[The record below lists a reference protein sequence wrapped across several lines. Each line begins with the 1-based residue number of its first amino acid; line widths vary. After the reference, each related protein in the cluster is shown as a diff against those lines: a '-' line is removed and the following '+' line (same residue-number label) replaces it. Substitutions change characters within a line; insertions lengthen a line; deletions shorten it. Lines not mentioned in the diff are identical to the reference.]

1 MTFDPRA
8 DRTALRLKLYEGG
21 FSPLANKNKMCLIKE
36 WSTLKVT
43 PEIIQSK
50 QWARSHS
57 FLDTGI
63 RCGDVIALDF
73 DVDDGKLLNDLLDA
87 VINEGLVDESLFVR
101 IGRPPRELW
110 VYRTKDKIGK
120 RTTGHFLPP
129 DSPEGFAGYAVEIL
143 GAGCQFAAYGQ
154 RDENTAYQWPEQSLV
169 DHQYMDL
176 PVITL
181 QQVETLKD
189 FCEGFFANHGLTRAS
204 AAGGTDGGYTHVY
217 DLTPDMVFD
226 VKDQG
231 PMTVAEIAEA
241 LAVNPDDVWRCT
253 VDSFRPT
260 SGSWAGMV
268 SLVNGAVCISDHGTY
283 TSHFPLADDVS
294 ASLAKL
300 GALLA
305 ERFPETSPPEPENL
319 ILDPRAPLD
328 DNLAKALKRYIFVA
342 SDALIFDPHE
352 DFQTNTTKQFRE
364 QMAPF
369 YEAKLGPRGSEQI
382 TWLFDQWM
390 RHPARVTVK
399 DAQMRPD
406 HAGKLLFVNDAAR
419 HLNTYDP
426 PAHDAL
432 NGDATMG
439 LRLVESLLPDPDE
452 RRYFMHWLSFKLQH
466 PHIPGPAVVMVAPGN
481 FGTGRGSV
489 VKLIER
495 LFGKRYVR
503 TIDFDTLIGKGTQSQ
518 YNEFMV
524 DSLIVAVNEASE
536 SDANTSRWQS
546 RANAY
551 EHLKNIVDP
560 GDERTVHVKRKGSKN
575 TTERTFASFFI
586 ASNHGDALVIPS
598 NDRRFAILSN
608 GTAPSNEFFAEYY
621 RWLGVPANV
630 AAFARELLAV
640 DLAGYNPFV
649 APPMTAA
656 KADMVDA
663 GTSDLDRA
671 AAAVLTKPA
680 GALMVKEQFL
690 LLIEAVMLTEGYE
703 FPEDWQRTAER
714 IFSKKSRRLLGPDRH
729 MVEGKMRSVRLV
741 GACNSASLSDLKSM
755 LDEIGKNGPVTRP
768 IKATGTVVSFQRKA
782 L

>member
-1 MTFDPRA
+1 MTFNPRQ
-8 DRTALRLKLYEGG
+8 DRTPLRLRLYENG
-21 FSPLANKNKMCLIKE
+21 FVPLANKSKLCLIKE

-73 DVDDGKLLNDLLDA
+73 DVDDGDLLNDMLDA
-87 VINEGLVDESLFVR
+87 VINQGLVDESLFVR
-101 IGRPPRELW
+101 VGRPPRELW

-169 DHQYMDL
+169 DYQYMDL
-176 PVITL
+176 PLITL
-181 QQVETLKD
+181 KQVEALKD
-189 FCEGFFANHGLTRAS
+189 FCEAFFASHGLTRAS

-217 DLTPDMVFD
+217 DLTPEMVFD

-231 PMTVAEIAEA
+231 SMTVDEIAEA
-241 LAVNPDDVWRCT
+241 LAANPDDVWRCT
-253 VDSFRPT
+253 VNALRPT
-260 SGSWAGMV
+260 QGSWAGMV

-283 TSHFPLADDVS
+283 TSHFPLADDVG

-305 ERFPETSPPEPENL
+305 ERFPPTPTPEPADL
-319 ILDPRAPLD
+319 KLSTADPFD
-328 DNLAKALKRYIFVA
+328 DNLVKALKRYVQVE
-342 SDALIFDPHE
+342 SDAMVCDTEQGFMVV
-352 DFQTNTTKQFRE
+352 TARQFRDNMRPFLEVRQGPAGGE
-364 QMAPF
+364 QKVFLADLWF
-369 YEAKLGPRGSEQI
+369 EHS
-382 TWLFDQWM
+382 
-390 RHPARVTVK
+390 ARLTVK
-399 DAQMRPD
+399 DMQMRPD
-406 HAGKLLFVNDAAR
+406 QAGKLIFVNDTAL
-419 HLNTYDP
+419 HLNTYSP
-426 PAHDAL
+426 PAHPPG
-432 NGDATMG
+432 GDARLG
-439 LRLVESLLPDPDE
+439 LQLIESLLPDPAE
-452 RRYFMHWLSFKLQH
+452 RKFFTQWLSYKLQH
-466 PHIPGPAVVMVAPGN
+466 PEIPGPAVVMVAKD
-481 FGTGRGSV
+481 FGTGRGT
-489 VKLIER
+489 LIDLMSA
-495 LFGKRYVR
+495 LFGSKYVKR
-503 TIDFDTLIGKGTQSQ
+503 IQFNTLTGKGSQSQ
-518 YNEFMV
+518 YNEWMT
-524 DSLIVAVNEASE
+524 DSLIIAVDEATE
-536 SDANTSRWQS
+536 TDASTTRWQA
-546 RANAY
+546 RTNAY
-551 EHLKNIVDP
+551 EHLKMLIDP
-560 GDERTVHVKRKGSKN
+560 NTRSLHINRKGVRNSEEK
-575 TTERTFASFFI
+575 TYASFFI
-586 ASNHGDALVIPS
+586 ATNHSDAFVLPAD
-598 NDRRFAILSN
+598 DRRIAILTN
-608 GTAPSNEFFAEYY
+608 GPAAAADFWGDVRQWMA
-621 RWLGVPANV
+621 VPANV
-630 AAFARELLAV
+630 GALARELLAV

-671 AAAVLTKPA
+671 AAAVLAKPL

-690 LLIEAVMLTEGYE
+690 LLIEGVMLTEGYE

-741 GACNSASLSDLKSM
+741 GACAPEILQSLGTM
-755 LDEIGKNGPVTRP
+755 IEEISRNGPTSRP
-768 IKATGTVVSFQRKA
+768 IKSAGSVVNFQRKA